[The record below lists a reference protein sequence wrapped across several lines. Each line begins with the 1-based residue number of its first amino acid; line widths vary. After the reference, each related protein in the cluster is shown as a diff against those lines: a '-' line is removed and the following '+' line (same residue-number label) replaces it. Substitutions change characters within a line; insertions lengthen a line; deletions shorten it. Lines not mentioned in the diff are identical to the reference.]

1 MAREVAGGS
10 EATGWEPGTR
20 FRARQGPTLLTLYFD
35 TSALIKLVL
44 DEQGSD
50 LALELWSS
58 SARAASSLLAYP
70 EGRAA
75 LAAARRGGRVSQRL
89 YRESQEGFDR
99 TYEELVAIGVDQQL
113 IHAAGDLASEFSL
126 RGYDAVHLATAL
138 DLAKHD
144 VALVSWDRDLGRA
157 ATAAG
162 LPVLGE
168 DLDP

>member
-1 MAREVAGGS
+1 
-10 EATGWEPGTR
+10 
-20 FRARQGPTLLTLYFD
+20 
-35 TSALIKLVL
+35 VL

-75 LAAARRGGRVSQRL
+75 LAAARRGGRLDQRL
-89 YRESQEGFDR
+89 YRESQKSFDR

-113 IHAAGDLASEFSL
+113 TRAAGSLASEFPL

-138 DLAKHD
+138 DLAEHD
-144 VALVSWDRDLGRA
+144 VALVSWDRDLSRA

-162 LPVLGE
+162 LTVLRE
-168 DLDP
+168 